1 MPYEVTLQG
10 DMRILLRALDPNS
23 VDAVVCDP
31 PYLLGFMGKSWDST
45 TISYEVET
53 WAECLRVLKPGGYL
67 LAFGATRT
75 YHRIACAIEDA
86 GFEIRDTLQWV
97 FGSGF
102 PKSLDVGKAIDKEA
116 GAVREVVGRGA
127 SACPDLARGESCKC
141 AQRLE
146 TTRAQSG
153 PVVHTP
159 STAPATDLARQWHGY
174 GTALKPAHE
183 PITLARKPLSGTVAR
198 NVATWGTGG
207 IDVDGC
213 RVEPDD
219 DLSRRPSM
227 VNNTSTPFGKG
238 VAMGGRGHD
247 AGRWPPNIILG
258 DGAAEVIDGMSGVRK
273 FGTAVMSGVKANGSK
288 HAPTSYRVAIET
300 HPLDRHGY
308 EGVGGASEFFPTFC
322 YTPKANRKEREA
334 GLAEA
339 GIEPM
344 TRADVTGR
352 DEESAGQNHGRAGVT
367 ARGEIR
373 NTHPTVK
380 PVEIMRWLV
389 RLVSPPRSLNPVILD
404 PFMGSGT
411 TGIACVQEGVSFIG
425 IELDERNYA
434 ISEARIS
441 HARKTQ
447 DQAQEKPARRNTR
460 T

>member
-1 MPYEVTLQG
+1 
-10 DMRILLRALDPNS
+10 
-23 VDAVVCDP
+23 
-31 PYLLGFMGKSWDST
+31 
-45 TISYEVET
+45 
-53 WAECLRVLKPGGYL
+53 VLKPGGYL
-67 LAFGATRT
+67 VAFGAART
-75 YHRIACAIEDA
+75 SHRITCAIEDA

-116 GAVREVVGRGA
+116 GAVREVIGRA
-127 SACPDLARGESCKC
+127 TSWNRPDSAAGDVARMNTSPGEYNI
-141 AQRLE
+141 
-146 TTRAQSG
+146 
-153 PVVHTP
+153 
-159 STAPATDLARQWHGY
+159 TAPATDLARTWHGY

-447 DQAQEKPARRNTR
+447 EVGQHLR
-460 T
+460 